1 MALDDLRKQIDEL
14 DVELQRLFERRMAL
28 CDEVALEK
36 KNTNASVLQ
45 SGREEDILKRAAE
58 RSEGFADSSV
68 EFFKNI
74 MAISRGRQN
83 KLLASDITLH
93 QGGEVNVII
102 PCGGVSSRMGFD
114 KLVYELEG
122 EAVIIR
128 VIRAFADIDNVSRI
142 IIPVCKEQ
150 RESIEKTVK
159 AENFTAE
166 IVFAEGGETR
176 QQSVKNAAKM
186 LSDKCEWICIH
197 DGARPLISREVI
209 EKCIEDAKDTGAAV
223 VCVPV
228 KDTIKEAKDG
238 FCICTPD
245 RSELFAA
252 QTPQVIARAIYERA
266 IDRAEQLGAEYTD
279 DVSLCEA
286 IGIRP
291 KITLG
296 DYANIKLTTPE
307 DIEIARQYIK
317 GRCGK

>member
-1 MALDDLRKQIDEL
+1 MALDELRKQIDEL

-36 KNTNASVLQ
+36 KSTNASVLQ

-68 EFFKNI
+68 EFFKDI

-102 PCGGVSSRMGFD
+102 PCGGASSRMGFD
-114 KLVYELEG
+114 KLLYELEG
-122 EAVIIR
+122 KTVISR
-128 VIRAFADIDNVSRI
+128 VIRAFAYIDKVSRI

-150 RESIEKTVK
+150 RESIEKAVK
-159 AENFTAE
+159 SENFTVE
-166 IVFAEGGETR
+166 IVFAEGGKTR
-176 QQSVKNAAKM
+176 QQSVKNAAKL

-197 DGARPLISREVI
+197 DGARPLIGREVI
-209 EKCIEDAKDTGAAV
+209 KRCLEDAKETGAAV

-238 FCICTPD
+238 LCICTPD
-245 RSELFAA
+245 RTVLFAA
-252 QTPQVIARAIYERA
+252 QTPQVIAKAIYERA
-266 IDRAEQLGAEYTD
+266 IERAEQLGAEYTD

-307 DIEIARQYIK
+307 DIEIAKQYIK

>member
-36 KNTNASVLQ
+36 KSTNASVLQ
-45 SGREEDILKRAAE
+45 SGREEDILKRAVE

-102 PCGGVSSRMGFD
+102 PCGGASSRMGFD
-114 KLVYELEG
+114 KLLYELEG
-122 EAVIIR
+122 ETVISR
-128 VIRAFADIDNVSRI
+128 VITAFADIDKVSRI
-142 IIPVCKEQ
+142 IIPVGKEQ
-150 RESIEKTVK
+150 RESIENAVK
-159 AENFTAE
+159 PDSFTAE
-166 IVFAEGGETR
+166 IVFSEGGETR
-176 QQSVKNAAKM
+176 QQSVKNAVKM
-186 LSDKCEWICIH
+186 LSDGCEWICIH

-209 EKCIEDAKDTGAAV
+209 EKSIEDAKETGAAV

-228 KDTIKEAKDG
+228 KDTIKEAKGG

-245 RSELFAA
+245 RTELFAA
-252 QTPQVIARAIYERA
+252 QTPQVIAKSIYVRAIE
-266 IDRAEQLGAEYTD
+266 RAEQLGAEYTD

-286 IGIRP
+286 IGIKA

>member
-1 MALDDLRKQIDEL
+1 MALDELRKQIDEL

-28 CDEVALEK
+28 CDKVALEK
-36 KNTNASVLQ
+36 KSTNASVLQ

-68 EFFKNI
+68 EFFKDI

-83 KLLASDITLH
+83 KLLASDIALH

-102 PCGGVSSRMGFD
+102 PCGGSSSRMGFD

-122 EAVIIR
+122 ETVISR
-128 VIRAFADIDNVSRI
+128 VVRAFAEIKNVSRI

-150 RESIEKTVK
+150 RGSIENAVK
-159 AENFTAE
+159 AGNFTVE

-176 QQSVKNAAKM
+176 QQSVKNAAKL
-186 LSDKCEWICIH
+186 LSDECEWICIH
-197 DGARPLISREVI
+197 DGARPLISREII
-209 EKCIEDAKDTGAAV
+209 EKCLEDAKETGASV

-238 FCICTPD
+238 LCICTPD
-245 RSELFAA
+245 RAELFAA
-252 QTPQVIARAIYERA
+252 QTPQVIAKALYRRAIE
-266 IDRAEQLGAEYTD
+266 RAEQLGAEYTD

-307 DIEIARQYIK
+307 DIEIAKQYIK
-317 GRCGK
+317 GRCDK